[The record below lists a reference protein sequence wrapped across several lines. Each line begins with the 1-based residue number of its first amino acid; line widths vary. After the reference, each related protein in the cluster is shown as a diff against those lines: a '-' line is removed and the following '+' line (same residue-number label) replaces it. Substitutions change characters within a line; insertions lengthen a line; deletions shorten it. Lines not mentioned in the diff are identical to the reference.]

1 MYFLDFFHLGQGFKM
16 APATGKIL
24 AALALDDYAG
34 RNISEFSLTRF
45 PEVLKMK
52 AAL

>member
-34 RNISEFSLTRF
+34 HDISEFSLTRF

>member
-24 AALALDDYAG
+24 ADLALDQDTG
-34 RNISEFSLTRF
+34 HDISGFRLTRF
-45 PEVLKMK
+45 PDVLKVK

>member
-1 MYFLDFFHLGQGFKM
+1 M

-24 AALALDDYAG
+24 ADLALDQDTG
-34 RNISEFSLTRF
+34 HDISGFRLTRF
-45 PEVLKMK
+45 PNVLMVK